1 MPLRYVSKE
10 QLAFSIEGKPFG
22 RGRCWGHGVAGKSAY
37 AQMIKLGA
45 KMAMAETKW
54 ELTTDAVYLVV
65 VVYVLPLLRNRV
77 LDKKKRIQP
86 KDPSGLATGEPRLNR
101 LVEIICKA
109 LAGLVY
115 KSQTQIAGITIV
127 KKFST
132 EPRVEVLV
140 GKPKNY
146 KELAYDM
153 RNA

>member
-10 QLAFSIEGKPFG
+10 QLAFTIEGKPFG
-22 RGRCWGHGVAGKSAY
+22 RGRSWGHGVAGKEAY
-37 AQMIKLGA
+37 AQLVKLGA

-54 ELTTDAVYLVV
+54 KMTNDAVYLVIV
-65 VVYVLPLLRNRV
+65 AYVLPLVRNRV

-101 LVEIICKA
+101 MVEIICKA
-109 LAGLVY
+109 LAGVVY

-140 GKPKNY
+140 GKPKDY
-146 KELAYDM
+146 KELAYDL